1 MSNEEESSFLDE
13 LLEHDYEQPRV
24 GDIRKGVIVAKTPQG
39 VIVDL
44 GTKRDGI
51 VPTTDLNKLSP
62 EERDALQVNDE
73 VPVYITEAD
82 APDSLVVSIHL
93 AQLNQDWIDAEAL
106 MESGEIM
113 EGEVIG
119 YNKGGAIV
127 PFGRLRGFIPASH
140 LSELTRGLSDRQRQ
154 QKLAKLRGEKLPLK
168 VIEVDRRRR
177 RLVFSQRDAQ
187 KEWEEIRKLELLESL
202 HEGDILTGRIS
213 GLRDFGIFVDLGGAD
228 GLVHIS
234 ELAWHRIDHPREV
247 VKVGDEIE
255 VYVLSIDKKEH
266 RISLSRKRLLENP
279 WSRVEEKYTQN
290 ELVEGKIT
298 RIVEYGAFAELEPG
312 IEGLLHVSQLARVQV
327 NDPHEVLNVGETHLL
342 RVVSIDPQRQR
353 IGLSLRAVSPQEQ
366 IEWMAQHSLEEEIV
380 AAEEEAV
387 LEKMVEEV
395 AEVEAAAEAIEEDV
409 VEEATA
415 EIAEVEET
423 AVALEADIVEDAVAE
438 VVETEAAAE
447 AIEDEIAEE
456 AIDETGAVEV
466 AAETVEEAIAEEA
479 AAEIVEVEETAEI
492 VEEVIMAE
500 ADTEITELEAAEDA
514 IMENAAA
521 DVAAIE
527 DTAAEIKE
535 EIAEEAAAAAEE
547 EIIEE
552 TADEIAELEAAED
565 VILENAAADVAAVE
579 EAAAEVEAEI
589 AVDAAIEMTEVD
601 DAATAVEEAIADEAL
616 AEMEAVEEVAADLEA
631 ATIEDAAVDV
641 EVVEETADVLEEA
654 ILEEAAEEMTAV
666 EDVATAAEKEIIE
679 DAAVTITE
687 IETEEEAE

>member
-39 VIVDL
+39 IIVDL

-187 KEWEEIRKLELLESL
+187 KEWEEIRKQELLESL

-247 VKVGDEIE
+247 VKVGEEIE

-279 WSRVEEKYTQN
+279 WSRVEEKYSQN

-298 RIVEYGAFAELEPG
+298 RIVDYGAFAELEPG

-342 RVVSIDPQRQR
+342 RVVSIDPKRQR

-387 LEKMVEEV
+387 VEEMVEEV
-395 AEVEAAAEAIEEDV
+395 AEVEAAAEAIEEGI

-415 EIAEVEET
+415 EMAEVEET
-423 AVALEADIVEDAVAE
+423 AVALEADIVEEAVAK

-456 AIDETGAVEV
+456 ALEEIVAVEV
-466 AAETVEEAIAEEA
+466 TAEAVEETILEEAVEEMTAVEEA
-479 AAEIVEVEETAEI
+479 AAI
-492 VEEVIMAE
+492 
-500 ADTEITELEAAEDA
+500 
-514 IMENAAA
+514 
-521 DVAAIE
+521 
-527 DTAAEIKE
+527 
-535 EIAEEAAAAAEE
+535 AEE

-552 TADEIAELEAAED
+552 AAAEIAELEAVAD
-565 VILENAAADVAAVE
+565 VILENAAAEAATVE

-589 AVDAAIEMTEVD
+589 AVEAAIEMTEVD
-601 DAATAVEEAIADEAL
+601 AAATAVEEAITDEAL
-616 AEMEAVEEVAADLEA
+616 AEMVAVEEVAADVEA
-631 ATIEDAAVDV
+631 AIIEEAALDV
-641 EVVEETADVLEEA
+641 EVVEETADALEEA

-666 EDVATAAEKEIIE
+666 EDVAAATEEEIIE
-679 DAAVTITE
+679 EAAVKITE
-687 IETEEEAE
+687 IETEEEAG

>member
-1 MSNEEESSFLDE
+1 MSNEESSFLDE

-24 GDIRKGVIVAKTPQG
+24 GDIRKGIIVAKTPQG

-62 EERDALQVNDE
+62 EERDALQINDE
-73 VPVYITEAD
+73 IPVYITEAD

-106 MESGEIM
+106 MESGEIV

-154 QKLAKLRGEKLPLK
+154 QKLAKLRGKKLPLK

-187 KEWEEIRKLELLESL
+187 KEWEEIRKRELLESL

-247 VKVGDEIE
+247 VKVGEEIE
-255 VYVLSIDKKEH
+255 VYVLSIDKKEQ

-298 RIVEYGAFAELEPG
+298 RIVDYGAFAELEPG
-312 IEGLLHVSQLARVQV
+312 IEGLLHVSQLARVPV

-342 RVVSIDPQRQR
+342 RVVSIDPERQR

-366 IEWMAQHSLEEEIV
+366 IEWMAQHSLEEEMA
-380 AAEEEAV
+380 AAEEKAV
-387 LEKMVEEV
+387 VEEMVEETT
-395 AEVEAAAEAIEEDV
+395 EVEAAAETREEDI

-423 AVALEADIVEDAVAE
+423 AVTPEADSVEDAVAE
-438 VVETEAAAE
+438 IVEVETAAE
-447 AIEDEIAEE
+447 ATEDEN
-456 AIDETGAVEV
+456 
-466 AAETVEEAIAEEA
+466 AEEA
-479 AAEIVEVEETAEI
+479 AAEITEMAEAAEI
-492 VEEVIMAE
+492 VEEVIIA
-500 ADTEITELEAAEDA
+500 EAAE
-514 IMENAAA
+514 
-521 DVAAIE
+521 
-527 DTAAEIKE
+527 
-535 EIAEEAAAAAEE
+535 
-547 EIIEE
+547 
-552 TADEIAELEAAED
+552 EIAELETAEDTILKNTAAE
-565 VILENAAADVAAVE
+565 VAAVA
-579 EAAAEVEAEI
+579 EAAAEVAAEI
-589 AVDAAIEMTEVD
+589 AGEATTETAEVDA
-601 DAATAVEEAIADEAL
+601 AATAVA
-616 AEMEAVEEVAADLEA
+616 
-631 ATIEDAAVDV
+631 
-641 EVVEETADVLEEA
+641 EA
-654 ILEEAAEEMTAV
+654 ILEEANEEMTAV
-666 EDVATAAEKEIIE
+666 EEVSTAAEDEIIE
-679 DAAVTITE
+679 EADAAITE
-687 IETEEEAE
+687 IETEEEAG

>member
-39 VIVDL
+39 IIVDL

-140 LSELTRGLSDRQRQ
+140 LSGLTRGLSDRQRQ

-187 KEWEEIRKLELLESL
+187 KEWEEIRKQELLESL

-247 VKVGDEIE
+247 VKVGEEIE

-279 WSRVEEKYTQN
+279 WSRVEEKYSQN

-298 RIVEYGAFAELEPG
+298 RIVDYGAFAELEPG

-342 RVVSIDPQRQR
+342 RVVSIDPKRQR

-387 LEKMVEEV
+387 VEEMVEEV
-395 AEVEAAAEAIEEDV
+395 AEVEAAAKAIEEGI

-415 EIAEVEET
+415 EMAEVEET
-423 AVALEADIVEDAVAE
+423 AVALEADIVEEAVAK

-456 AIDETGAVEV
+456 ALEEIVAVEV
-466 AAETVEEAIAEEA
+466 TAEAVEETILEEAVEEMTAVEEA
-479 AAEIVEVEETAEI
+479 AAI
-492 VEEVIMAE
+492 
-500 ADTEITELEAAEDA
+500 
-514 IMENAAA
+514 
-521 DVAAIE
+521 
-527 DTAAEIKE
+527 
-535 EIAEEAAAAAEE
+535 AEE

-552 TADEIAELEAAED
+552 AATEIAELEAVAD
-565 VILENAAADVAAVE
+565 VILENAAAEAATVE

-589 AVDAAIEMTEVD
+589 AVEAAIEMTEVD
-601 DAATAVEEAIADEAL
+601 AAATAVEEAIADEAL
-616 AEMEAVEEVAADLEA
+616 AEMVAVEEVAADVEA
-631 ATIEDAAVDV
+631 AIIEEAALDV
-641 EVVEETADVLEEA
+641 EVVEETADALEEA

-666 EDVATAAEKEIIE
+666 EDVAAATEEEIIE
-679 DAAVTITE
+679 EAAVKITE
-687 IETEEEAE
+687 METEEEAG

>member
-39 VIVDL
+39 IIVDL

-62 EERDALQVNDE
+62 EEREALQINDE

-106 MESGEIM
+106 MESGEIL

-140 LSELTRGLSDRQRQ
+140 LTDLTRGLSDRQRQ
-154 QKLAKLRGEKLPLK
+154 QKLAKLRGQKLPLK

-187 KEWEEIRKLELLESL
+187 KEWEEIRKQELLESL
-202 HEGDILTGRIS
+202 REGDILTGRIS

-298 RIVEYGAFAELEPG
+298 RIVDYGAFAELEPG
-312 IEGLLHVSQLARVQV
+312 IEGLLHV
-327 NDPHEVLNVGETHLL
+327 
-342 RVVSIDPQRQR
+342 
-353 IGLSLRAVSPQEQ
+353 
-366 IEWMAQHSLEEEIV
+366 
-380 AAEEEAV
+380 
-387 LEKMVEEV
+387 
-395 AEVEAAAEAIEEDV
+395 
-409 VEEATA
+409 
-415 EIAEVEET
+415 
-423 AVALEADIVEDAVAE
+423 
-438 VVETEAAAE
+438 
-447 AIEDEIAEE
+447 
-456 AIDETGAVEV
+456 
-466 AAETVEEAIAEEA
+466 
-479 AAEIVEVEETAEI
+479 
-492 VEEVIMAE
+492 
-500 ADTEITELEAAEDA
+500 
-514 IMENAAA
+514 
-521 DVAAIE
+521 
-527 DTAAEIKE
+527 
-535 EIAEEAAAAAEE
+535 
-547 EIIEE
+547 
-552 TADEIAELEAAED
+552 
-565 VILENAAADVAAVE
+565 
-579 EAAAEVEAEI
+579 
-589 AVDAAIEMTEVD
+589 
-601 DAATAVEEAIADEAL
+601 
-616 AEMEAVEEVAADLEA
+616 
-631 ATIEDAAVDV
+631 
-641 EVVEETADVLEEA
+641 
-654 ILEEAAEEMTAV
+654 
-666 EDVATAAEKEIIE
+666 
-679 DAAVTITE
+679 
-687 IETEEEAE
+687 